1 MAKWCYAF
9 ACCLF
14 IVPEGQ
20 AQQTTNMISKDQIDI
35 IVSGSLSPIGSDQ
48 LSRRVTARTEE
59 EIIDF
64 SPQDILELSHG
75 IPGVQATRNGGPGSR
90 GSLRIRG
97 AEGYYMKATLDGIDL
112 SDVTAPQTE
121 PLLNFLPVMGMSR
134 VEVLRGSS
142 GPLYGANAVSGVV
155 NAKIFDAGQQAKSSQ
170 VGLLRV
176 RQNGDLDGYT
186 KFQTSDENIDF
197 GLYVSGYEIQNR
209 SSIAQD
215 QEKDA
220 SSQKFIATSLQH
232 EFSPGAT
239 LEFVAQYGETE
250 TEYDSKFE
258 LNVPEAD
265 IIGQHVESKAY
276 RLSAD
281 MPLLETDAWLLTGV
295 FSFQQRLSDR
305 VEQYS
310 SGSYVFDGT
319 RYFYDAR
326 DDYLGDRRHGDAR
339 FILDYDLGVVSFGGA
354 YTDERLKLQTSE
366 GYLSE
371 GIDSWGLYAESILKP
386 FDKVSTH
393 TGLRWEN
400 HAYEDNFLTF
410 AFGSRLELTNWL
422 SVQGNVETGYRAP
435 SLYELYRPSLNS
447 PDNAV
452 VGASGLSA
460 EKSRSFDMGFEVML
474 DDVTVGLQ
482 LFKRDIKNKIFFD
495 DDLYVASG
503 YQDTRYVQSQGTST
517 AYGLEWFTTWAL
529 DPLHIHADYT
539 YTLSRNNDVNGKQKI
554 ANGVPRHAG
563 QLGFYFKEGSWNA
576 GLRSRFHMSTRFD
589 TSSEIYGLFDPHPM
603 LDDFFVV
610 DIHARYQVSKNITI
624 HADINNLFDDRYT
637 LSDDFVGNQTL
648 HYLQPG
654 LGVFTGVSFAF

>member
-1 MAKWCYAF
+1 M
-9 ACCLF
+9 
-14 IVPEGQ
+14 
-20 AQQTTNMISKDQIDI
+20 
-35 IVSGSLSPIGSDQ
+35 
-48 LSRRVTARTEE
+48 
-59 EIIDF
+59 
-64 SPQDILELSHG
+64 
-75 IPGVQATRNGGPGSR
+75 
-90 GSLRIRG
+90 
-97 AEGYYMKATLDGIDL
+97 
-112 SDVTAPQTE
+112 
-121 PLLNFLPVMGMSR
+121 
-134 VEVLRGSS
+134 
-142 GPLYGANAVSGVV
+142 
-155 NAKIFDAGQQAKSSQ
+155 
-170 VGLLRV
+170 
-176 RQNGDLDGYT
+176 
-186 KFQTSDENIDF
+186 
-197 GLYVSGYEIQNR
+197 
-209 SSIAQD
+209 
-215 QEKDA
+215 
-220 SSQKFIATSLQH
+220 
-232 EFSPGAT
+232 
-239 LEFVAQYGETE
+239 
-250 TEYDSKFE
+250 
-258 LNVPEAD
+258 
-265 IIGQHVESKAY
+265 
-276 RLSAD
+276 
-281 MPLLETDAWLLTGV
+281 
-295 FSFQQRLSDR
+295 
-305 VEQYS
+305 
-310 SGSYVFDGT
+310 
-319 RYFYDAR
+319 
-326 DDYLGDRRHGDAR
+326 
-339 FILDYDLGVVSFGGA
+339 
-354 YTDERLKLQTSE
+354 
-366 GYLSE
+366 
-371 GIDSWGLYAESILKP
+371 
-386 FDKVSTH
+386 
-393 TGLRWEN
+393 
-400 HAYEDNFLTF
+400 
-410 AFGSRLELTNWL
+410 ELTNWL

-503 YQDTRYVQSQGTST
+503 YQDTRYVQPQGTST